1 MVEMVSDSTV
11 IAQLVES
18 HERLAR
24 VLDQVGK
31 EGLESP
37 SACSDWTIGRTVAH
51 IGSGAE
57 IAQAGLAIGLAGGTS
72 AVEGDA
78 MQEVWSAYDA
88 LDDAAATERAMPA
101 NQSLLDA
108 FAALSP
114 AELADVRVPF
124 FTGPVPVS
132 MFASFRLAEHAV
144 HVWDVEVMNDPKAE
158 LDPAAAATVFGSV
171 VMALVGRLAT
181 VSDLPAQLLEVVID
195 NPERHLGLTLADP
208 VGVSEWSTDHNT
220 DAVLNTTMDAFVR
233 LVYGRLSSEHTPD
246 STSIRGP
253 VSLDDLRAMFKGF

>member
-72 AVEGDA
+72 PVENAA
-78 MQEVWSAYDA
+78 MQAVWSAYDA
-88 LDDAAATERAMPA
+88 LDDSTATDRAMIA

-114 AELADVRVPF
+114 TELRDVRVPF

-132 MFASFRLAEHAV
+132 MFASFRLSEHAV
-144 HVWDVEVMNDPKAE
+144 HVWDVEVMNDPGAV
-158 LDPAAAATVFGSV
+158 LDPAAATTIFGSV
-171 VMALVGRLAT
+171 VSALIGRLAT
-181 VSDLPAQLLEVVID
+181 VSALPVELLEVVVD
-195 NPERHLGLTLADP
+195 NPERHLGLSLADP
-208 VGVSEWSTDHNT
+208 VGVADWSTDSST
-220 DAVLNTTMDAFVR
+220 EAVLTTTMDAFVR
-233 LVYGRLSSEHTPD
+233 LVYGRLSPEHTPG
-246 STSIRGP
+246 STSIVGP
-253 VSLDDLRAMFKGF
+253 VSLDELRAMFKGF